1 MMKRIH
7 QGGEGERSVGNHN
20 EADSR
25 AGNGK
30 QESGARSKSWDVLGD
45 FTTTTRLLPISGLAL
60 AIGVAAAFVALALLR
75 LIGLFT
81 NLFYFGRWSSVMVS
95 PVGNHLGVFSVL
107 VPVGGALIIGL
118 MARYGSERIRG
129 HGIPEAIEAILISGS
144 RVEPKVALLKPI
156 SSAISIGSGGPF
168 GAEGPIIMTG
178 GAIGSMIAQLFHLTS
193 AERKTL
199 LVAGAAAG
207 MSATF
212 AAPVASVLLA
222 VELLLFEWKPRSLI
236 PVALASATAAVLRR
250 YLLGLGPLFPVPEH
264 PLFIGP
270 KGLLGCVVV
279 GLLAGALSA
288 LLTMSVYAAEDAF
301 QHLRIHWMWW
311 PAIGGLVI
319 GLGGLI
325 FPQALGVGY
334 DTIGGLLQG
343 SVTTRVILGVLL
355 VKWFIWA
362 VSLGSGTSGG
372 VLAPLLMM
380 GGALGGLEA
389 MFLPNEGA
397 GFWPLISM
405 GAVLG
410 GTMRSPFTSIV
421 FAFELTHDA
430 NVFLPLLVGSV
441 IAHAF
446 TVLTLKRSILTE
458 KVARRGY
465 HLSREYAVDPLEI
478 LFVREVMRTKVVV
491 LSAASTLGEM
501 QQSLRPDHRQS
512 QRLLPVVDEE
522 GRFVG
527 VLTRGDIR
535 ERMKAEGDPVLRRCL
550 GELVRIDAVKAYPDE
565 SLRVVVYRMAE
576 KGLTRMP
583 VLERGTEKFLG
594 LVALDDLLKAR
605 GRNLEEERTRERT
618 LKLRFLSPGRRDP
631 ADSEKPPSH

>member
-1 MMKRIH
+1 VSSNTGK
-7 QGGEGERSVGNHN
+7 N
-20 EADSR
+20 SR
-25 AGNGK
+25 ADNG
-30 QESGARSKSWDVLGD
+30 ESARREPTKSWDVLGD
-45 FTTTTRLLPISGLAL
+45 FTTTTRVLPISAL
-60 AIGVAAAFVALALLR
+60 AVAIGALAAFVALALLR

-81 NLFYFGRWSSVMVS
+81 NLFYFGRWSTAMVS
-95 PVGNHLGVFSVL
+95 PVGNHLGIFSVL
-107 VPVGGALIIGL
+107 IPIGGALIIGV

-129 HGIPEAIEAILISGS
+129 HGIPEAIEAILINGS
-144 RVEPKVALLKPI
+144 RVEPKVAVLKPI

-178 GAIGSMIAQLFHLTS
+178 GALGSMIAQLFHLTS

-222 VELLLFEWKPRSLI
+222 VELLLFEWKPRSLV
-236 PVALASATAAVLRR
+236 PVALASAMAAVLRR
-250 YLLGLGPLFPVPEH
+250 YLLGLGPLFPVPVH

-270 KGLLGCVVV
+270 KGLLGCVLV
-279 GLLAGALSA
+279 GLLAGGLSA

-301 QHLRIHWMWW
+301 QYLPIHWMWW
-311 PAIGGLVI
+311 PAIGGLAI
-319 GLGGLI
+319 GVGGLI

-343 SVTTRVILGVLL
+343 SVTTHVIIGVLL

-421 FAFELTHDA
+421 FAFELTHDG

-491 LSAASTLGEM
+491 LSSTSTVGEM
-501 QQSLRPDHRQS
+501 QQSLRTDHRQT
-512 QRLLPVVDEE
+512 QRLLPVVNGD
-522 GRFVG
+522 GRLVG
-527 VLTRGDIR
+527 VLTRGDIC
-535 ERMKAEGDPVLRRCL
+535 ERIEQEGNILLQRTI
-550 GELVRIDAVKAYPDE
+550 GELVRKDTVAAYPDE
-565 SLRVVVYRMAE
+565 PLRVVVYRMAE
-576 KGLTRMP
+576 RGFTRMP
-583 VLERGTEKFLG
+583 VVGRGSEKFLG
-594 LVALDDLLKAR
+594 LVSLNDLLKAR
-605 GRNLEEERTRERT
+605 GRHLEEESRRERT
-618 LKLRFLSPGRRDP
+618 LKLRFLLPGGRVVRETERP
-631 ADSEKPPSH
+631 AVKTFEEE

>member
-1 MMKRIH
+1 MRQDTKTKLRDI
-7 QGGEGERSVGNHN
+7 ETVISEKDRNHN
-20 EADSR
+20 DE
-25 AGNGK
+25 
-30 QESGARSKSWDVLGD
+30 LGD
-45 FTTTTRLLPISGLAL
+45 FTTTWRVVPISILATV
-60 AIGVAAAFVALALLR
+60 IGVVCAFVALALLR

-81 NLFYFGRWSSVMVS
+81 NLFYFGRWSTALVS
-95 PVGNHLGVFSVL
+95 PVGNHLGVFSVF
-107 VPVGGALIIGL
+107 VPIAGALIIGV

-129 HGIPEAIEAILISGS
+129 HGIPEAIESILLGGS
-144 RVEPKVALLKPI
+144 RIEPKVAVLKPL

-178 GAIGSMIAQLFHLTS
+178 GAVGSMIAQLFHLTS

-199 LVAGAAAG
+199 LVAGAAGG

-212 AAPVASVLLA
+212 ASPVAAVLLA

-236 PVALASATAAVLRR
+236 PVALASAMAAVVRR
-250 YLLGLGPLFPVPEH
+250 YILGFGPLFPVPIH

-270 KGLLGCVVV
+270 KGLLGCALV

-288 LLTMSVYAAEDAF
+288 LLTVSVYAAEDAF
-301 QHLRIHWMWW
+301 QRLKIHWMWW
-311 PAIGGLVI
+311 PAIGGLAI
-319 GLGGLI
+319 GLGGLV

-334 DTIGGLLQG
+334 DTIGALLQG

-405 GAVLG
+405 GAILG
-410 GTMRSPFTSIV
+410 GTMRAPFTSIV

-441 IAHAF
+441 IAHGF
-446 TVLTLKRSILTE
+446 TVLTLRRSILTE

-491 LSAASTLGEM
+491 LPAASTLGEIWH
-501 QQSLRPDHRQS
+501 SLRADHRQE
-512 QRLLPVVDEE
+512 QRLLPVVNPE
-522 GRFVG
+522 GQLVG
-527 VLTRGDIR
+527 VVTRGDISRRR
-535 ERMKAEGDPVLRRCL
+535 EQNGVAALGWPIGD
-550 GELVRIDAVKAYPDE
+550 LVRTNAVEAYPDE
-565 SLRVVVYRMAE
+565 PLRVVVYRMVE
-576 KGLTRMP
+576 KGCTRMP
-583 VLERGTEKFLG
+583 VLERNTRKFLG
-594 LVALDDLLKAR
+594 LVSLNDLLKAR
-605 GRNLEEERTRERT
+605 SRHLEEESRRERS
-618 LKLRFLSPGRRDP
+618 LKLRLF
-631 ADSEKPPSH
+631 PPERQNP

>member
-1 MMKRIH
+1 MGRRLRPKGFKTIV
-7 QGGEGERSVGNHN
+7 GKGTKVNAGASNETPSNERHN
-20 EADSR
+20 
-25 AGNGK
+25 
-30 QESGARSKSWDVLGD
+30 KSWEVLGD
-45 FTTTTRLLPISGLAL
+45 FTTTPRVLPISAL
-60 AIGVAAAFVALALLR
+60 AIAIGVIAAFVALGLLR

-81 NLFYFGRWSSVMVS
+81 NLFYFGRLSTALVS
-95 PVGNHLGVFSVL
+95 PAGNHLGIFSVL
-107 VPVGGALIIGL
+107 VPIGGALMIGV

-129 HGIPEAIEAILISGS
+129 HGIPEAIEAILINGS

-178 GAIGSMIAQLFHLTS
+178 GAFGSMIAQLFHLTS
-193 AERKTL
+193 VERKTL

-236 PVALASATAAVLRR
+236 PVALASAMAAVLRR
-250 YLLGLGPLFPVPEH
+250 YLIGFGPLFPVPEH

-270 KGLLGCVVV
+270 VGLLGCVLV
-279 GLLAGALSA
+279 GVLAGALSA
-288 LLTMSVYAAEDAF
+288 LLTVSVYAAEDAF
-301 QHLRIHWMWW
+301 QHLPIHWMWW
-311 PAIGGLVI
+311 PAIGGLAI
-319 GLGGLI
+319 GVGGLI

-334 DTIGGLLQG
+334 DMIGALLQG
-343 SVTTRVILGVLL
+343 SVTTHVILGVLF

-380 GGALGGLEA
+380 GGALGGLES
-389 MFLPNEGA
+389 MFLPNEGM

-441 IAHAF
+441 VAHAF
-446 TVLTLKRSILTE
+446 TVLTLRRSILTE
-458 KVARRGY
+458 KVARRGF

-478 LFVREVMRTKVVV
+478 LFVREVMRAKVVV
-491 LSAASTLGEM
+491 LPSSSTVGQM
-501 QQSLRPDHRQS
+501 QQSLRTDHRKT
-512 QRLLPVVDEE
+512 QRLLPVVDDE
-522 GRFVG
+522 GGLVG
-527 VLTRGDIR
+527 VLTRQDIR
-535 ERMKAEGDPVLRRCL
+535 ERVEQEGEAALQRPL
-550 GELVRIDAVKAYPDE
+550 GDLVRTTTVEAYPDE
-565 SLRVVVYRMAE
+565 PLRVVVYRMAE
-576 KGLTRMP
+576 KGFTRLP
-583 VLERGTEKFLG
+583 VVDRETRKFLA
-594 LVALDDLLKAR
+594 LISLDDLLKAR
-605 GRNLEEERTRERT
+605 SRALAEERRRERV
-618 LKLRFLSPGRRDP
+618 LKLRFLLPGGRVSEETHTP
-631 ADSEKPPSH
+631 APH

>member
-1 MMKRIH
+1 VT
-7 QGGEGERSVGNHN
+7 ERRGVETIVSKHSKTKLQ
-20 EADSR
+20 DSAKVIKKTAVNKKDR
-25 AGNGK
+25 ND
-30 QESGARSKSWDVLGD
+30 ELGD
-45 FTTTTRLLPISGLAL
+45 FTTTWRVVPISLLATV
-60 AIGVAAAFVALALLR
+60 IGVVCAFVALALLR

-81 NLFYFGRWSSVMVS
+81 NLFYFGRWSTAMVS
-95 PVGNHLGVFSVL
+95 PVGNHLGVYSVF
-107 VPVGGALIIGL
+107 VPIAGALIIGV

-129 HGIPEAIEAILISGS
+129 HGIPEAIESILLGGS
-144 RVEPKVALLKPI
+144 RIEPKVALLKPI

-178 GAIGSMIAQLFHLTS
+178 GAVGSMIAQLFHLTS

-199 LVAGAAAG
+199 LVAGAAGG

-212 AAPVASVLLA
+212 ASPVAAVLLA

-236 PVALASATAAVLRR
+236 PVALASAMAAVVRR
-250 YLLGLGPLFPVPEH
+250 YILGFGPLFPVPVH

-270 KGLLGCVVV
+270 KGLLGCALV
-279 GLLAGALSA
+279 GLLAGILSA
-288 LLTMSVYAAEDAF
+288 LLTISVYAAEDAF
-301 QHLRIHWMWW
+301 EHLKIHWMWW
-311 PAIGGLVI
+311 PAIGGLAI
-319 GLGGLI
+319 GLGGLV

-334 DTIGGLLQG
+334 DTIGALLQG
-343 SVTTRVILGVLL
+343 SVTTKVILGVLL

-405 GAVLG
+405 GAILG
-410 GTMRSPFTSIV
+410 GTMRAPFTSIV

-441 IAHAF
+441 IAHGF

-458 KVARRGY
+458 KVARRGF

-478 LFVREVMRTKVVV
+478 LFVHEVMRTKVVV
-491 LSAASTLGEM
+491 LPAASTLGDLSH
-501 QQSLRPDHRQS
+501 SLRADRRQE
-512 QRLLPVVDEE
+512 QRLLPVVDDK
-522 GRFVG
+522 GQLVG
-527 VLTRGDIR
+527 VVTRGDISR
-535 ERMKAEGDPVLRRCL
+535 RLEKNGDAAL
-550 GELVRIDAVKAYPDE
+550 GRPIGDLVRTSAAEAYPDE
-565 SLRVVVYRMAE
+565 PLRVVVYRMVE
-576 KGLTRMP
+576 KRCTRMP
-583 VLERGTEKFLG
+583 VVNRATRKFLG
-594 LVALDDLLKAR
+594 LVSLNDLLKAR
-605 GRNLEEERTRERT
+605 SRHLEEESRRERS
-618 LKLRFLSPGRRDP
+618 LKFRLFP
-631 ADSEKPPSH
+631 AQPSDVL

>member
-1 MMKRIH
+1 M
-7 QGGEGERSVGNHN
+7 V
-20 EADSR
+20 
-25 AGNGK
+25 
-30 QESGARSKSWDVLGD
+30 
-45 FTTTTRLLPISGLAL
+45 
-60 AIGVAAAFVALALLR
+60 IGVVCAFVALALLR

-81 NLFYFGRWSSVMVS
+81 NLFYFGRWNSTMVS
-95 PVGNHLGVFSVL
+95 PVGNHLGIYSVF
-107 VPVGGALIIGL
+107 VPIAGALIIGV

-129 HGIPEAIEAILISGS
+129 HGIPEAIESILLNGS
-144 RVEPKVALLKPI
+144 RIEPKVAILKPI

-168 GAEGPIIMTG
+168 GAEGPIIMTD
-178 GAIGSMIAQLFHLTS
+178 GAFGSMIAQLFHLTS

-199 LVAGAAAG
+199 LVAGAAGG

-212 AAPVASVLLA
+212 ASPVAAVLLA

-236 PVALASATAAVLRR
+236 PVALASAVAAVVRR
-250 YLLGLGPLFPVPEH
+250 YLLGLGPLFPVPVH

-270 KGLLGCVVV
+270 KGLLGCALV

-288 LLTMSVYAAEDAF
+288 LLTISVYAAEDTF
-301 QHLRIHWMWW
+301 QRLKIHWMWW
-311 PAIGGLVI
+311 PAMGGLAI
-319 GLGGLI
+319 GLGGLV

-405 GAVLG
+405 GAILG
-410 GTMRSPFTSIV
+410 GTMRSPITSIV
-421 FAFELTHDA
+421 FAFELTHEA
-430 NVFLPLLVGSV
+430 NVFLPLLVGSI

-446 TVLTLKRSILTE
+446 TVLTLRRSILTE

-478 LFVREVMRTKVVV
+478 LFVREVMRTKIVV
-491 LSAASTLGEM
+491 LPAASTLGEIL
-501 QQSLRPDHRQS
+501 QSLRRDHRQE
-512 QRLLPVVDEE
+512 QRLLPVVNAE
-522 GRFVG
+522 GQLVG
-527 VLTRGDIR
+527 VLTRGDISR
-535 ERMKAEGDPVLRRCL
+535 RVEQTGDAAL
-550 GELVRIDAVKAYPDE
+550 GCRLGDLARASSVKAYPDE
-565 SLRVVVYRMAE
+565 PLRVVVYRMAE
-576 KGLTRMP
+576 KGFTRMP
-583 VLERGTEKFLG
+583 VLQRTTRKFLG
-594 LVALDDLLKAR
+594 LVSLNDLLKAR
-605 GRNLEEERTRERT
+605 TRHLEEERRRERT
-618 LKLRFLSPGRRDP
+618 LKLRSFLPGRRDREEAR
-631 ADSEKPPSH
+631 ADS